1 MLGRAGERRGLSDI
15 SLSLHSVLDALSL
28 YSTYSSVLLFC
39 LPTRSVVNIQ
49 GLRHSFHAARTWLK
63 KLHFFRLRGDFAMEP
78 IWLQSYEI
86 YIGSGFQKASRL
98 ESILI

>member
-39 LPTRSVVNIQ
+39 LATRSIVNTQ
-49 GLRHSFHAARTWLK
+49 GLRHSFHARTWFK
-63 KLHFFRLRGDFAMEP
+63 KLHFFRLPGDFAMEP

-86 YIGSGFQKASRL
+86 YIGNGFQKESQL
-98 ESILI
+98 KSILI